1 MIIGSRI
8 DQHSAS
14 LWKVRRVQV
23 DREGEPRRAGGV
35 RGQASGRAHEGSARG
50 VPAPGRRAGV
60 GAQRPGREEAP
71 DLGRGHENQGAW
83 TKDFSFIA
91 EQMDRKRES
100 YMI

>member
-23 DREGEPRRAGGV
+23 DSEGEPRRAGGV
-35 RGQASGRAHEGSARG
+35 HEGSARG

-83 TKDFSFIA
+83 TRDFSFIA